1 MLIFTL
7 VRYFGGSVFNENCQM
22 LKGNRFLCDSQ
33 FNNFPV
39 NIKWSKYNT
48 DISHHRSAS
57 PALLTIE
64 LWCCSSSSIN
74 TNSSIPYISANS
86 NSNATSTPSLDYF
99 MPEHRICVTELKFER
114 CPCAHKQRTRL
125 WNGTYIHTHTH
136 PGGRH
141 TLAFSNRNECGHHC
155 QLISWNVSYRC
166 SITEHSAT
174 WKSEIRITLISNDAK
189 LRALYFQRKLQEFRR

>member
-1 MLIFTL
+1 MCVELSVSFSLHVLIWMLIFTL

-125 WNGTYIHTHTH
+125 WNGTYIHTHTSRRPTH
-136 PGGRH
+136 VGIFQSKWMRASLSANFMKCELPVFNYW
-141 TLAFSNRNECGHHC
+141 AFSH
-155 QLISWNVSYRC
+155 LKVWN
-166 SITEHSAT
+166 
-174 WKSEIRITLISNDAK
+174 
-189 LRALYFQRKLQEFRR
+189 